1 MKKHKIFFLIPTLD
15 GGGAE
20 RVMTT
25 LLKHMD
31 YELFNVYFI
40 VVNLHNQAFLES
52 VDKRAKLVDL
62 NIKRVRNALPK
73 IIYLIWK
80 HRPKLVFSTLGYL
93 NLALAS
99 VKFLLP
105 SSVRTIARETNLVS
119 YEVKNNKYPDAWIWL
134 YKAVYK
140 RHDLIICQSQDMLD
154 DIVEIIGVQGNKLKV
169 INNPVDIESIKELA
183 DCNNVIQYNIKGGL
197 VLISAGRLAPQK
209 GFDVL
214 IEAISLIDA
223 DIHLIIAG
231 TGMEESKLKF
241 LSEEKGVSDRVHFIG
256 FQNNLY
262 AWIACADAYILSSR
276 YEGFPNV
283 LLEALACGKSII
295 ATPTPGGIKE
305 ILSDIEGCVITN
317 GMSAKSLAD
326 GIKRWRNLPYHD
338 IKGSDIAKYSAVK
351 ICQEYQKVFISL
363 CNYE

>member
-1 MKKHKIFFLIPTLD
+1 M
-15 GGGAE
+15 
-20 RVMTT
+20 
-25 LLKHMD
+25 
-31 YELFNVYFI
+31 
-40 VVNLHNQAFLES
+40 
-52 VDKRAKLVDL
+52 
-62 NIKRVRNALPK
+62 
-73 IIYLIWK
+73 
-80 HRPKLVFSTLGYL
+80 
-93 NLALAS
+93 
-99 VKFLLP
+99 
-105 SSVRTIARETNLVS
+105 
-119 YEVKNNKYPDAWIWL
+119 
-134 YKAVYK
+134 
-140 RHDLIICQSQDMLD
+140 
-154 DIVEIIGVQGNKLKV
+154 
-169 INNPVDIESIKELA
+169 
-183 DCNNVIQYNIKGGL
+183 
-197 VLISAGRLAPQK
+197 LISAGRLAPQK